1 VLSLTAVWY
10 GICSEL
16 FQASDATPP
25 PPQTRRSSGTQ
36 NARATK
42 VLLST
47 RTARSLRQ
55 DGPNCYWIARAMAD
69 VESSAS
75 TVLVIETADPR
86 REGQLVDY
94 LLTRN
99 HGRFVSV
106 VVSAGSDYEPGLQN
120 ECRELG
126 GALRHMD
133 RLLRERERTA
143 LVLRGLERPGD
154 GLEKNAD
161 LVHALRAWAVSGEV
175 MASKSVICLVS
186 SNPFAAVDQT
196 TLERA
201 SLVRPELASYDERL
215 DLVRKATQQAR
226 IRLEEDRQRAI
237 ALATAG
243 LNLHQTQCVLLKTY
257 HTTGAFNAETVKEFK
272 GDYIRRSDVLEIEE
286 PTVGFDDVGGYDS
299 VKRLVT
305 SALIRPLE
313 KSELARRLAL
323 PLPRGILFYGP
334 PGTGKTLFAKALAG
348 QISLP
353 FINLRTENLFS
364 KYLGESGQRVRD
376 AIRLIEQASPS
387 LVFIDEIDRFGRRT
401 SSGDDGASQ
410 ETNRVFGQVLEWLGD
425 ENRQSI
431 IVGTTNVP
439 NHLDPAFLR
448 PGRFSFYVPFLY
460 PDFAARQQILL
471 AHLGLQG
478 TRPRPAMDE
487 QSIRQAVVEVAHD
500 TEFYAGADLEML
512 VTRAKQKAFEGN
524 CNALTGAHLL
534 AARRDYC
541 IEVDSRKSLE
551 NEYRALGPIFAN
563 SMDLLAT
570 TKDAE
575 ACRSAQDRH
584 HD

>member
-1 VLSLTAVWY
+1 MRLLVRETANMENEVRLSL
-10 GICSEL
+10 
-16 FQASDATPP
+16 
-25 PPQTRRSSGTQ
+25 
-36 NARATK
+36 K
-42 VLLST
+42 
-47 RTARSLRQ
+47 
-55 DGPNCYWIARAMAD
+55 WIDDAMAD

-94 LLTRN
+94 LLTNFSHVFRY
-99 HGRFVSV
+99 HPWSGLEEADRSQGRFVPV
-106 VVSAGSDYEPGLQN
+106 TLSAGSGYEPGLQN

-133 RLLRERERTA
+133 RLLREQERTA

-154 GLEKNAD
+154 GLDRNAD
-161 LVHALRAWAVSGEV
+161 LVHALRAWAVSGEI

-186 SNPFAAVDQT
+186 SSPLAAIDQT
-196 TLERA
+196 TLDRA

-215 DLVRKATQQAR
+215 DIVRKTTRQAR
-226 IRLEEDRQRAI
+226 MQIDEDRQRAI

-257 HTTGAFNAETVKEFK
+257 HTTRAFRADTVKEFK
-272 GDYIRRSDVLEIEE
+272 ADHIRRSDVLEIEE
-286 PTVGFDDVGGYDS
+286 PQVTFDDVGGYDA
-299 VKRLVT
+299 VKKLVT
-305 SALIRPLE
+305 GALIRPLE
-313 KSELARRLAL
+313 KSEQARRLAL
-323 PLPRGILFYGP
+323 PLPRGILLYGP

-376 AIRLIEQASPS
+376 AVRLIEQASPS

-410 ETNRVFGQVLEWLGD
+410 ETMRVFSQVLEWLGD
-425 ENRQSI
+425 KKRQSI

-439 NHLDPAFLR
+439 NHLDPAFIR
-448 PGRFSFYVPFLY
+448 PGRFDTYVPFLY

-487 QSIRQAVVEVAHD
+487 QSIRQAVVEVAHH
-500 TEFYAGADLEML
+500 TEFYAGADLELL
-512 VTRAKQKAFEGN
+512 VTRAKQKAFEAN
-524 CNALTGAHLL
+524 CTAMTGVHLL
-534 AARRDYC
+534 AAHRDYC
-541 IEVDSRKSLE
+541 VEVDARKSLE
-551 NEYRALGPIFAN
+551 NEYRALGPVFAN
-563 SMDLLAT
+563 SLDLLAGT
-570 TKDAE
+570 GRTVA
-575 ACRSAQDRH
+575 
-584 HD
+584 